1 MQNVICAKP
10 RRDTCAVVSLH
21 CLAHCIAPAASSKP
35 LQRAPA
41 LKFLSCIVALFLG
54 WLPAAQAEQSVY
66 TIDQYSRLVACPA
79 RFEAACPAKREVE
92 CPPQTATTAVLLV
105 IGQSNAANGGERR
118 VKTRFPDRVL
128 NYFDGHCFVA
138 GSPLLGSGGTEG
150 EFITL
155 LADNLIANGTY
166 KSVMIIATAI
176 SGSQISR
183 WQKGGD
189 LNQLMLSTV
198 IGFKSQYKITDIV
211 WHQGEG
217 DYLLGTTAQAYTA
230 SFQSMRKTLTDIGVA
245 APIFI
250 SISTFC
256 GTEKPWQRDNP
267 IAQAQGQLAD
277 PKAKILLGAH
287 TDQLL
292 VSADRRKNDQCHF
305 SDSGQR
311 KTASAYAIAI
321 KDFHASRP

>member
-1 MQNVICAKP
+1 MK
-10 RRDTCAVVSLH
+10 L
-21 CLAHCIAPAASSKP
+21 
-35 LQRAPA
+35 
-41 LKFLSCIVALFLG
+41 LSCIIALLLA
-54 WLPAAQAEQSVY
+54 WLPAAQAEESVY
-66 TIDQYSRLVACPA
+66 TFDQYTRLISCPA
-79 RFEAACPAKREVE
+79 RFAAACPAKREVE
-92 CPPQTATTAVLLV
+92 CPPQTASAAVLLV
-105 IGQSNAANGGERR
+105 IGQSNAANGAERL

-155 LADNLIANGTY
+155 LADDLIANGTY
-166 KSVMIIATAI
+166 KSVMIRATAI

-189 LNQLMLSTV
+189 LNKLMLSTV
-198 IGFKSQYKITDIV
+198 IGFKSRYKITDII

-217 DYLLGTTAQAYTA
+217 DYMLGTTAPEYTA
-230 SFQSMRKTLTDIGVA
+230 SFQSMRKSLTDIGVS

-256 GTEKPWQRDNP
+256 GNDKPWKRDNP
-267 IAQAQGQLAD
+267 IAQAQAQLAD
-277 PKAKILLGAH
+277 PKARILLGAN

-305 SDSGQR
+305 SESGQR
-311 KTASAYAIAI
+311 KTASAYAAAI
-321 KDFHASRP
+321 KDFHASHP

>member
-1 MQNVICAKP
+1 MKFISCF
-10 RRDTCAVVSLH
+10 
-21 CLAHCIAPAASSKP
+21 IA
-35 LQRAPA
+35 L
-41 LKFLSCIVALFLG
+41 ILG
-54 WLPAAQAEQSVY
+54 WLSTAQAEESVY
-66 TIDQYSRLVACPA
+66 TFDQHTRLIACPA

-92 CPPQTATTAVLLV
+92 CPQQAAASAVLLV
-105 IGQSNAANGGERR
+105 IGQSNAANGAERR

-155 LADNLIANGTY
+155 LADDLIANGTY
-166 KSVMIIATAI
+166 KSVMIVATAI

-189 LNQLMLSTV
+189 LNQMMLSTV
-198 IGFKSQYKITDIV
+198 IGFKTRYKITDII

-217 DYLLGTTAQAYTA
+217 DYMLGTTAQAYTA
-230 SFQSMRKTLTDIGVA
+230 SFQSMRKSLTDIGVA

-277 PKAKILLGAH
+277 PKAKILLGAN

-305 SDSGQR
+305 SESGQR
-311 KTASAYAIAI
+311 KTASAYASAV